1 MNITLVACKDQR
13 EKVHIINKHVYHQS
27 DMQIQ
32 AFIMKNRRP
41 FRYVN
46 SQLCEYLWFKF
57 MAPRLES
64 NMTANA
70 F

>member
-27 DMQIQ
+27 DMEIQ

-41 FRYVN
+41 FRYVKIPN
-46 SQLCEYLWFKF
+46 FVNIC
-57 MAPRLES
+57 
-64 NMTANA
+64 
-70 F
+70 